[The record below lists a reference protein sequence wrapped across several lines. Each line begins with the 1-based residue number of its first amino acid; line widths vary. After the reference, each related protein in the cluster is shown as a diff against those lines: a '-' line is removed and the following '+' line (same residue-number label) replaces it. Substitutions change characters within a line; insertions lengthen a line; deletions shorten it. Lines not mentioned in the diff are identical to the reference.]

1 MTPQEEE
8 EAAKIRS
15 LKREIKVKKLERK
28 KKRKLAIA
36 QVEKDLEKTL
46 RDHSLMTSI
55 FDKSCANVL

>member
-46 RDHSLMTSI
+46 RDHSLMT
-55 FDKSCANVL
+55 FNF